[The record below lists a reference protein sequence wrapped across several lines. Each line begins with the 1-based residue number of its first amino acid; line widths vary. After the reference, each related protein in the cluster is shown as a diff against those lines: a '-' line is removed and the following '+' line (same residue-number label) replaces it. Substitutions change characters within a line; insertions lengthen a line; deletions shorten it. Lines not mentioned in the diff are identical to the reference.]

1 MLESNRSMDVA
12 IFSGLDFL
20 SVFFSMLKT
29 KNVNVVSSDK
39 LLKIIGRHRD
49 DFLELFIDMDII
61 NNCGTVYSYELEEG
75 ISMLQIL
82 GAIGKSNPKFERIIL
97 KMHKETAYEMIQNCP
112 VYYRNKIEDF
122 VTVFLSEISGEQV
135 DK

>member
-1 MLESNRSMDVA
+1 MDVA

-39 LLKIIGRHRD
+39 LLRIIGRHRD
-49 DFLELFIDMDII
+49 DFLGLFIDMDII
-61 NNCGTVYSYELEEG
+61 DNCGTVYSYELEEG

-82 GAIGKSNPKFERIIL
+82 GAIGKSNPKYERIIL
-97 KMHKETAYEMIQNCP
+97 KMHKATAYEMIQNCP
-112 VYYRNKIEDF
+112 DDYREEIERF
-122 VTVFLSEISGEQV
+122 VNVFLLEMNGEQV
-135 DK
+135 NQ